1 MFVDIPTSE
10 VSALSTPTIKGT
22 PTLDSTSDMPLVIST
37 TPNVD
42 SITGTTSGMISTV
55 ITVTPTDDYDTIG
68 TVSSTPLMA
77 AAPWVITTTR
87 TEYYIPNDG
96 GLDWVESRELCQR
109 NGMDMVIIKD
119 EEIYNRVTTF
129 IYSNN

>member
-1 MFVDIPTSE
+1 
-10 VSALSTPTIKGT
+10 
-22 PTLDSTSDMPLVIST
+22 
-37 TPNVD
+37 
-42 SITGTTSGMISTV
+42 MISTV

-77 AAPWVITTTR
+77 ATPRVIATIR
-87 TEYYIPNDG
+87 TEYHIPNDG
-96 GLDWVESRELCQR
+96 GLDWVESRQLCQR

-129 IYSNN
+129 IDSNN